1 MRIHTFLAALRYFNW
16 VTIKKTFLYAWRRSL
31 TGLSAQMAFNSMLAL
46 FPAILTLLTAIGL
59 LENSLESSLPNLAVE
74 LELIIPDDVWRL
86 IYEFVDEI
94 KLSGGT
100 SWLSLSFLLAV
111 LISSSAMS
119 AAMKAIDQMYG
130 IPKRHQRSFWQ
141 GKLVS
146 LMLTLGTML
155 LLIMASCLTFVG
167 NWLVTLVVNTT
178 GISMLASLW
187 RLIIPPITLGL
198 VATAFGLVYR
208 FGASHWKP
216 GRPVTFGAIM
226 AAISWAGVSSL
237 FRLYVANFAYYNKI
251 YGAVGAVIVLMLWLY
266 LSCLVMLLGAQ
277 LNGTIGEAMLVSR
290 HKEEGIR
297 KRELGRGK

>member
-31 TGLSAQMAFNSMLAL
+31 TGLSAQMAFHSMLAL

-74 LELIIPDDVWRL
+74 LELVIPDDVWQL

-94 KLSGGT
+94 QLAGGN

-111 LISSSAMS
+111 LISSSALS
-119 AAMKAIDQMYG
+119 AAMKAIDQIYR

-141 GKLVS
+141 GKLIS
-146 LMLTLGTML
+146 LVLTLGTML
-155 LLIMASCLTFVG
+155 LLIIASCLTFVG
-167 NWLVTLVVNTT
+167 NWLVTLVASAT

-208 FGASHWKP
+208 LGASHWKH
-216 GRPVTFGAIM
+216 GRPVTFGAII

-277 LNGTIGEAMLVSR
+277 LNATIGEAMLASR
-290 HKEEGIR
+290 EREKGRRKKEEGWN
-297 KRELGRGK
+297 